1 MYLSS
6 DASIM
11 CQMHSLLH
19 LGIKC
24 RLNVNDRSLPVYAT
38 KKIAK
43 LITHTFNSVSIPWL
57 KQLGEIDRKQMS
69 VSI

>member
-1 MYLSS
+1 MCLSS

-24 RLNVNDRSLPVYAT
+24 KVYRSLPVYVR
-38 KKIAK
+38 KKLAK
-43 LITHTFNSVSIPWL
+43 LITHTFNSVSISWL
-57 KQLGEIDRKQMS
+57 KQLGEIDCKQMS